1 MKCKLYVWKSRVS
14 KDCFDMFHKLS
25 ATITETDSEIKTS
38 ALRDKMSEHLTALLE
53 RFEMHFPLE
62 EDP

>member
-1 MKCKLYVWKSRVS
+1 MS